1 MLNENLIII
10 IGKVATTSLV
20 ILILTK
26 NVNNDNEDKRC
37 DQNYILYI

>member
-26 NVNNDNEDKRC
+26 NVNNDNEDKSC